1 VKIQGLE
8 EGKIKMEF
16 KRAERLNHFQTGIF
30 AALDEKKSELIK
42 ARLNSIL
49 IFPSTNPCIFTL

>member
-1 VKIQGLE
+1 
-8 EGKIKMEF
+8 MEF

-42 ARLNSIL
+42 AGRKVLSL
-49 IFPSTNPCIFTL
+49 IHI